1 MFYRGGEQMLTVEEI
16 ARFIEEDNSS
26 ERKMLAR
33 TGMKYYEAEHDI
45 RNYRI
50 FYYNSDGQLVEDT
63 TRSNVKISHPFFTE
77 LVDQEVQYMLSG
89 KDGFVKS
96 DIPELQNEMDAY
108 FNENED
114 FMSELYE
121 VITGTV
127 TKGFEYMYAYKNEED
142 KIAFQCA
149 DSMGVIEVRAKDTQ
163 DNCDYVIYWYIERIG
178 KDKKK
183 IKKIQVWT
191 EQETHFFVQEEEGK
205 IEVDVD
211 AAINPKPHT
220 TYTIGNNVYTEG
232 FGFIPFFRLDNCKK
246 QFSGLKAIKDL
257 IDDYDLMSC
266 GLSNNLQD
274 AQEYLVVA
282 KGFQGDN
289 LEELIQNVKTKKH
302 IGVDGDDGGDVEF
315 KTVDIPY
322 EARKIKLELDEKN
335 IYRFGMGFNS
345 AQLGDGNITNIVIKS
360 RYALLDLKCNKL
372 EIRLKQFMRKI
383 LKIVLAEINEVNET
397 DYKQKDVY
405 FKFERE
411 VMTNAN
417 DNASIEKTDAETEQ
431 IKINTLLNLAST
443 LDNETV
449 VQNICDVLD
458 IDYEQI
464 KDKLPS
470 DEDDLATAQSAIENA
485 LVDDTTTELTGIDN
499 QVKQETEEEIGKP
512 LNGAQTQSLLSI
524 IAQYKQG
531 QLTADEAVSII
542 SLSLA
547 ISEQKARSLLHLP
560 SVKTNEQ

>member
-1 MFYRGGEQMLTVEEI
+1 MLTVEEI

-121 VITGTV
+121 TLTGTV

-205 IEVDVD
+205 IEVDID

-220 TYTIGNNVYTEG
+220 TYMIGNNVYTEG

-485 LVDDTTTELTGIDN
+485 LVEDTTTELTGIDN